1 MHHLLLYGRGLNTDK
16 TVRYLYFSRYN
27 KVGVIQMSILNEA
40 RAIDLGL
47 NSVKDNDELGVL
59 RSIDFLTEQGT
70 KYINKGLEPDA
81 KRAIISIRD
90 LGNAAA
96 LQKMELGVL
105 ISLISLGRM
114 AEAAREQK
122 MSDTGFSIIYS
133 LYAVGKSAVGQEM
146 EAAVRITVAY
156 LGEIASSASLHRMK
170 RESLVSSL
178 AIGAIGKETSRQ
190 KIARIPENGG
200 LLSPAS
206 GILQSLPLAN
216 EPFFPELQGTLGFL
230 MEHRGDI
237 SPLQH
242 MPVSSEPQFISND
255 FRNFENII
263 IKTADALGTI
273 MLEPKEKFLVSYM
286 LVAKLSIETFNGS
299 EYIHEAESFE

>member
-1 MHHLLLYGRGLNTDK
+1 
-16 TVRYLYFSRYN
+16 
-27 KVGVIQMSILNEA
+27 MSILNEA
-40 RAIDLGL
+40 RAMDLGL
-47 NSVKDNDELGVL
+47 SSVKDNDEMGVL

-90 LGNAAA
+90 IGNAAA

-105 ISLISLGRM
+105 ISIISLGKM

-146 EAAVRITVAY
+146 EAAVRIAVAY

-178 AIGAIGKETSRQ
+178 VIGAIGKETSRQ

-206 GILQSLPLAN
+206 NILQSLPLAN
-216 EPFFPELQGTLGFL
+216 EPFFPDKLQGTMGFF

-242 MPVSSEPQFISND
+242 IPVSSEPQFINTD

-263 IKTADALGTI
+263 IKAADALGTI
-273 MLEPKEKFLVSYM
+273 MQLYACSK
-286 LVAKLSIETFNGS
+286 TF
-299 EYIHEAESFE
+299 Y